1 MSQVEVLPLWLMP
14 VYMNSHTRIQ
24 NNKRKQ
30 TMRGRALKAIKTEAI
45 TNREMKIRDAAQQL
59 NLFWVSET
67 L

>member
-1 MSQVEVLPLWLMP
+1 
-14 VYMNSHTRIQ
+14 
-24 NNKRKQ
+24 
-30 TMRGRALKAIKTEAI
+30 MRGRALKAIKTEAI